1 MIDCNICKHK
11 GDCCIECKHGELFE
25 RDNVSEPKRILVS
38 NGKEYCGHCGYLC
51 EYAREYKKFY
61 CIRCGGLNLRS
72 WKNCE
77 VEKNDC
83 KRIYAI
89 EGRVET

>member
-11 GDCCIECKHGELFE
+11 DKEGYCIKCKHAELFE
-25 RDNVSEPKRILVS
+25 RNNVSEHKKISVS

-51 EYAREYKKFY
+51 EYARGYKKFY

-72 WKNCE
+72 WKN
-77 VEKNDC
+77 
-83 KRIYAI
+83 
-89 EGRVET
+89 

>member
-11 GDCCIECKHGELFE
+11 DKEGYCIECKHGELFE
-25 RDNVSEPKRILVS
+25 RKNVSEPKKISVS

-51 EYAREYKKFY
+51 EYARGYKRFY

-72 WKNCE
+72 WKN
-77 VEKNDC
+77 
-83 KRIYAI
+83 
-89 EGRVET
+89 